1 MILYLA
7 GYKPCARR
15 WCMDTSDIYLL
26 SSFWEH
32 KSGRYGNYVLQ
43 EKHILDSGAFS
54 AFSGNNNGFDWDSY
68 VRKYADFILKN
79 NIQKFFELEKIRQ
92 GGNLFPCGMLQEK
105 GIIFY
110 VCVKN
115 ILMWLSVRLP
125 QWKKVEESDRIL

>member
-32 KSGRYGNYVLQ
+32 KSGRYGSYVLQ

-79 NIQKFFELEKIRQ
+79 NIQKLTLEKEDFDCS
-92 GGNLFPCGMLQEK
+92 NLLK
-105 GIIFY
+105 TIFFY
-110 VCVKN
+110 
-115 ILMWLSVRLP
+115 
-125 QWKKVEESDRIL
+125 RI